1 MIGGRTEAVR
11 GAHDKCRCF
20 CHPTSAAKT
29 LRLQSGVRKRRSC
42 LADRARPL
50 RVQARVGP
58 RRCPA
63 PLRPFCSPLADRG
76 HPPFP
81 RAGAGAGRGL
91 GERLRAGAGGSTAG
105 TPAGGLRVPG
115 GASENEEE
123 EEGDRRAGVPGGPS
137 LLRQRLGVGEG
148 RLRGGRRLRP
158 WAAVSAGPCGCWEAG
173 GSPGFCRGTV
183 VPAVGAKLL
192 LFPRVHR
199 LEPCPLYPFLPSERP
214 RQLAAVP
221 RLWLRP
227 VSPRVSPGRVPSPL
241 LPSCALLSTSA
252 GDGDT
257 HMRYSAEPRG
267 LRAAFPSV
275 GARKQDVVV

>member
-20 CHPTSAAKT
+20 CHPTSVAKT

-58 RRCPA
+58 RRCPT

-105 TPAGGLRVPG
+105 TPAGGLTVPG

-123 EEGDRRAGVPGGPS
+123 EEGDRRGRCARGALAAAAAAG
-137 LLRQRLGVGEG
+137 
-148 RLRGGRRLRP
+148 GGRG
-158 WAAVSAGPCGCWEAG
+158 AAAG
-173 GSPGFCRGTV
+173 G
-183 VPAVGAKLL
+183 GA
-192 LFPRVHR
+192 
-199 LEPCPLYPFLPSERP
+199 
-214 RQLAAVP
+214 A
-221 RLWLRP
+221 
-227 VSPRVSPGRVPSPL
+227 
-241 LPSCALLSTSA
+241 
-252 GDGDT
+252 
-257 HMRYSAEPRG
+257 
-267 LRAAFPSV
+267 
-275 GARKQDVVV
+275 

>member
-1 MIGGRTEAVR
+1 VIGGRTEAVR

-20 CHPTSAAKT
+20 CHPTSVAKT

-58 RRCPA
+58 RRCPT

-105 TPAGGLRVPG
+105 TPAGGLTVPA
-115 GASENEEE
+115 GASEQSPFCS
-123 EEGDRRAGVPGGPS
+123 RRIP
-137 LLRQRLGVGEG
+137 
-148 RLRGGRRLRP
+148 
-158 WAAVSAGPCGCWEAG
+158 
-173 GSPGFCRGTV
+173 
-183 VPAVGAKLL
+183 
-192 LFPRVHR
+192 R